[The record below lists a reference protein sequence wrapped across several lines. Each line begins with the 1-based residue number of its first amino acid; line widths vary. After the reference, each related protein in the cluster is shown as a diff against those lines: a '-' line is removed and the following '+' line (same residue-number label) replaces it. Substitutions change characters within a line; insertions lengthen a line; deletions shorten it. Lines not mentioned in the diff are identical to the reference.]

1 MQDCIFCRL
10 VRREIPA
17 SIVYED
23 DAVIAF
29 MDIGQ
34 VNPGHVIVASRAHH
48 RNLLDLDEA
57 LAGECFRVAAR
68 IAKAVK
74 KATGCAGLNLF
85 QANEAA
91 GFQTVYHFHLH
102 VLPRHAN
109 DGLKLVWPTQNPPRE
124 ALDRMAGEIRAAL
137 A

>member
-10 VRREIPA
+10 VRKEIPA

-48 RNLLDLDEA
+48 RNLLDMDEA

-74 KATGCAGLNLF
+74 KATGCEGLNLF

-109 DGLKLVWPTQNPPRE
+109 DGLKLVWPTRNPPRE

-137 A
+137 S